1 MRLGK
6 SPWIPIAVIGFAVL
20 LGSPQGS
27 ALAKDG
33 FPVRDDLFS
42 IASPTERD
50 GWACGRFGTILH
62 TPDAGAT
69 WVRQTSGTTFTL
81 SSIFFTDSRNGW
93 AVGNGGTILHTR
105 DGGLKWETQQSPVE
119 QFHMGVFFVS
129 PEKGFIVSERTHILA
144 TRDGGA
150 TWSVV
155 FRDEDYIL
163 KGISFCDG
171 QNGWAVGEFGYIY
184 HTGDGGEHWEK
195 QAGFF
200 ELDPDTGDIRGEEF
214 LFDVAALDPQTV
226 WAVGI
231 QGIVRMSR
239 DGGKTWEGVDIGAPT
254 VPLYRIRAAPD
265 GSILVGGKGV
275 CFLSRD
281 RGKTWQAARFD
292 PPIAYNWIYGIS
304 PLGARGFAAC
314 GDEGAIYLNPGEG
327 DLWKRIRY

>member
-1 MRLGK
+1 MPTPKVPR
-6 SPWIPIAVIGFAVL
+6 AVISVAFLVFFF
-20 LGSPQGS
+20 GSPRHL

-33 FPVRDDLFS
+33 FPVHDDLFS
-42 IASPTERD
+42 ISFPTERH
-50 GWACGRFGTILH
+50 GWACGRFGTIVH
-62 TPDAGAT
+62 TSDAGAT

-81 SSIFFTDSRNGW
+81 SSIFFTDSQNGW

-129 PEKGFIVSERTHILA
+129 PEIGFIVSERTHILG
-144 TRDGGA
+144 TRDGGS

-155 FRDEDYIL
+155 FQDEDYIL
-163 KGISFCDG
+163 KGISFCDD

-200 ELDPDTGDIRGEEF
+200 ELDPETGDIRGEEF
-214 LFDVAALDPQTV
+214 LFDVAALDAKTV

-231 QGIVRMSR
+231 QGIVRMTP
-239 DGGKTWEGVDIGAPT
+239 DGGKTWLGMDIGTPA

-265 GSILVGGKGV
+265 GSVLVGGKGV

-281 RGKTWQAARFD
+281 RGKTWQAARFE
-292 PPIAYNWIYGIS
+292 PPVVYNWIYGIS
-304 PLGARGFAAC
+304 PLGSHGFAAC
-314 GDEGAIYLNPGEG
+314 GDEGAIYLNSGEENF
-327 DLWKRIRY
+327 WQRIRY